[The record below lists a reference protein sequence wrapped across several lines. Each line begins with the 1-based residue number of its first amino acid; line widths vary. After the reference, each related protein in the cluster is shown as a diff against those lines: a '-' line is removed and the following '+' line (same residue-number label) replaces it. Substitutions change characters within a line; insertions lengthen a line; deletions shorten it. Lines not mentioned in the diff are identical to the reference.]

1 MDMKL
6 NGYSVYE
13 MQRSAISIL
22 NDYFNGFKKYLVDSS
37 YYSYDFLFYKLQE
50 LSVLLDSFYAVH
62 LLSDD
67 ELSFYSNWRHS
78 YYRTLESLS
87 WRTCEKFGVLNSQ
100 NDFWFFYLSWSEVFL
115 CLHLSLSFSALFCL
129 FFLVFQFL
137 MICFFLVMLFMFC
150 CPALCSCL
158 FCSLLWLIL
167 LIIDICM

>member
-1 MDMKL
+1 
-6 NGYSVYE
+6 

-87 WRTCEKFGVLNSQ
+87 
-100 NDFWFFYLSWSEVFL
+100 
-115 CLHLSLSFSALFCL
+115 
-129 FFLVFQFL
+129 
-137 MICFFLVMLFMFC
+137 
-150 CPALCSCL
+150 
-158 FCSLLWLIL
+158 
-167 LIIDICM
+167 

>member
-1 MDMKL
+1 MREVAIVFDEYNNEIFFGETVGECHNYCDTHNITGEHGEYIGIGVFMKTQDILNSKIMRAYKILERIDFIMDMKL

-37 YYSYDFLFYKLQE
+37 YSYDFLFYKLQE

-67 ELSFYSNWRHS
+67 ELSFYSDWRHS

-87 WRTCEKFGVLNSQ
+87 
-100 NDFWFFYLSWSEVFL
+100 
-115 CLHLSLSFSALFCL
+115 
-129 FFLVFQFL
+129 
-137 MICFFLVMLFMFC
+137 
-150 CPALCSCL
+150 
-158 FCSLLWLIL
+158 
-167 LIIDICM
+167 

>member
-1 MDMKL
+1 MKTQDILNSKIMRAYKIFERIDFIMDMKL

-37 YYSYDFLFYKLQE
+37 SYSYDFLFYKLQE

-67 ELSFYSNWRHS
+67 ELSFYSDWRHS

-87 WRTCEKFGVLNSQ
+87 
-100 NDFWFFYLSWSEVFL
+100 
-115 CLHLSLSFSALFCL
+115 
-129 FFLVFQFL
+129 
-137 MICFFLVMLFMFC
+137 
-150 CPALCSCL
+150 
-158 FCSLLWLIL
+158 
-167 LIIDICM
+167 